1 MIRFCVKYFWST
13 FAVDEL
19 RYYVLLHVH
28 CDGGFHRHNFGFMW
42 TKFQKWRSWLP
53 SVQEMIYPIY
63 KKLESIVTNNPETL
77 NQMRQAFF
85 SASQISHFV
94 ETERANVVRIKVCWV
109 LNETWPPPACNS
121 FNSNNQTTMIETQC
135 WHFRWSSS
143 PALNIIAAEQL
154 LGFDPILTGTIY
166 SRFVCSTHDQTI
178 TLVFNISPDVFP
190 CTPSENDLV
199 QATVLL
205 LTWVS
210 VAT

>member
-1 MIRFCVKYFWST
+1 MISWFVSVLST
-13 FAVDEL
+13 FEVHLQWTNYATMYCFMFIVMVAFIDTTLGSCEPNSKNGEVDCPAYK
-19 RYYVLLHVH
+19 R
-28 CDGGFHRHNFGFMW
+28 
-42 TKFQKWRSWLP
+42 
-53 SVQEMIYPIY
+53 IYPIY

-77 NQMRQAFF
+77 YQMKQAFF

-109 LNETWPPPACNS
+109 LNEMWPPLACNGPA
-121 FNSNNQTTMIETQC
+121 MAETQC

-154 LGFDPILTGTIY
+154 LGFDPILTGMIY
-166 SRFVCSTHDQTI
+166 SRFVSSTHDQTI
-178 TLVFNISPDVFP
+178 ILVFNISPDVFP